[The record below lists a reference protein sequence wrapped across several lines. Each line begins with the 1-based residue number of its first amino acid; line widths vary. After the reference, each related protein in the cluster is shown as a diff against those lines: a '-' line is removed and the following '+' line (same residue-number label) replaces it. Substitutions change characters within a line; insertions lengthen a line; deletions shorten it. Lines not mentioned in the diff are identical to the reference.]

1 MEASQEEIEKALLLI
16 RTLSARSTPASTT
29 PTATAVSDAATLH
42 DAGHDKQVMP
52 HIHSDDQPSDETL
65 QPIQVDAT
73 AAASNTSAAGAELAS
88 AYLSTS
94 RKFSHEK
101 KVFRVSGAPVQ
112 WWSYQFSIMSQS
124 TLKRAAKE
132 CRVWGT
138 KTSGVSLIEICRLS
152 LKCEKPCC
160 MEWQWCCFQTM

>member
-101 KVFRVSGAPVQ
+101 KVFRVSGVPVQ
-112 WWSYQFSIMSQS
+112 WWSYQFLYYVTEYFEKSCKGVPGVGHQNF
-124 TLKRAAKE
+124 KRVHTRRAQ
-132 CRVWGT
+132 
-138 KTSGVSLIEICRLS
+138 IH
-152 LKCEKPCC
+152 
-160 MEWQWCCFQTM
+160 FQRGHCA